1 MMRVDTDKRATDQD
15 ERRRAW
21 FRLRSGLIECRRTN
35 AGTENPQ
42 HQKVQTGALMKTK
55 NLACALAFAAGF
67 AAAGAAQAA
76 GKIYIGGV
84 AGLVDYDAPG
94 FDRAINAGVYGGY
107 NLLGRDS
114 HWNADLKGGTLA
126 AEGQVTLSA
135 AKGDAGALGD
145 WDMTS
150 IAVYAAYRHA
160 FTDYFYLKAK
170 LGVVNYD
177 IDTDIPPG
185 AGSGIDVGK
194 ETALSAGIG
203 AGFKTGPGNIEV
215 EVTTHES
222 DVLFVSGGFH
232 ISF

>member
-1 MMRVDTDKRATDQD
+1 
-15 ERRRAW
+15 
-21 FRLRSGLIECRRTN
+21 
-35 AGTENPQ
+35 
-42 HQKVQTGALMKTK
+42 MKTK
-55 NLACALAFAAGF
+55 KLACALVLATGL

-76 GKIYIGGV
+76 GKIYLGAV
-84 AGLVDYDAPG
+84 AGVVDYDAPG

-126 AEGQVTLSA
+126 AEGQVTLSVV
-135 AKGDAGALGD
+135 KGDAGAAGD

-150 IAVYAAYRHA
+150 VAVYAAYRHA

-170 LGVVNYD
+170 LGVANYEN
-177 IDTDIPPG
+177 DTDLP
-185 AGSGIDVGK
+185 SLYSDK
-194 ETALSAGIG
+194 QTALSAGIG
-203 AGFKTGPGNIEV
+203 AGFKVGPGNIEV

-232 ISF
+232 LSF

>member
-1 MMRVDTDKRATDQD
+1 
-15 ERRRAW
+15 
-21 FRLRSGLIECRRTN
+21 
-35 AGTENPQ
+35 
-42 HQKVQTGALMKTK
+42 MKIKSLT
-55 NLACALAFAAGF
+55 LAVALAAGLT
-67 AAAGAAQAA
+67 AGGAAQAA

-84 AGLVDYDAPG
+84 VGMVDYDAPG

-126 AEGQVTLSA
+126 AEGQVTLSV
-135 AKGDAGALGD
+135 AKGDGGPAGD

-150 IAVYAAYRHA
+150 VAVYAAYRHA
-160 FTDYFYLKAK
+160 FTDYFYLKGK
-170 LGVVNYD
+170 LGLVNYK
-177 IDTDIPPG
+177 IDTDLP
-185 AGSGIDVGK
+185 SVYDDK
-194 ETALSAGIG
+194 QTALSAGIG
-203 AGFKTGPGNIEV
+203 AGWKVGPGNIEV